1 MQRKICIVTGT
12 RAEYGHLYW
21 LMREIK
27 EDTGLELQVIATGAH
42 LSPEFGLTYQ
52 IIEADG
58 FAISAKV
65 EMLLSSD
72 SPVGITKS
80 MGLGLIGFADA
91 LAQLKPDLLVVLGD
105 RYESLVAAQAAMI
118 ARIPIAHLHGGE
130 TTEGVIDE
138 AIRHAI
144 TKMAHLHF
152 VAAESY
158 RARVIQLGETPKCVF
173 NFGAPGLDH
182 LQRLPLLNKNEFEGA
197 IDFKLGK
204 ITFLVTYHPVTL
216 STEPPQKAIEEL
228 LAAFDQFPDAHII
241 LTKQNADTDG
251 RVIGELLDAYG
262 ARYPHR
268 VKVYPTLGYHRYLS
282 AIQHTTVVI
291 GNSSSGVIEA
301 PAMKK
306 PTVNIGERQTGRL
319 KASSVIDCLENSNSI
334 VAAIRKALSLEFQQT
349 LATVTSPYGVGNVA
363 VRIKDILKKQDLKR
377 IVFKKFHN
385 IDFG

>member
-21 LMREIK
+21 LMHEIK

-42 LSPEFGLTYQ
+42 LSPEFGLTYKT
-52 IIEADG
+52 IEADG

-72 SPVGITKS
+72 SSIGITKS
-80 MGLGLIGFADA
+80 MGLGLIGFADV
-91 LAQLKPDLLVVLGD
+91 LAQLAPDLLVVLGD
-105 RYESLVAAQAAMI
+105 RYESFVAAQAAMI

-130 TTEGVIDE
+130 TTEGAIDE

-158 RARVIQLGETPKCVF
+158 RARVIQLGETPKSVF

-182 LQRLPLLNKNEFEGA
+182 IQRLPLLTKHEFEEA
-197 IDFKLGK
+197 LDFKLG
-204 ITFLVTYHPVTL
+204 TVNFLLTYHPVTL
-216 STEPPQKAIEEL
+216 STEGPQQAVEEL
-228 LAAFDQFPDAHII
+228 LTALDQFPEAHII
-241 LTKQNADTDG
+241 ITKQNADTEG
-251 RVIGELLDAYG
+251 RIIGELLDAYG
-262 ARYPHR
+262 ARYPQR
-268 VKVYPTLGYHRYLS
+268 VKIYTSLGQLRYLS
-282 AIQHTTVVI
+282 AIQHTNVVI
-291 GNSSSGVIEA
+291 GNSSSGLTEA

-306 PTVNIGERQTGRL
+306 ATVNIGERQAGRL

-334 VAAIRKALSLEFQQT
+334 VVAIRKALSPEFQQT
-349 LATVTSPYGVGNVA
+349 LARVKSPYGIGNVA

-377 IVFKKFHN
+377 ILFKKFYN
-385 IDFG
+385 IDCE